1 MAITITITGT
11 PISFP
16 SSAESPNWAPGIIEF
31 AQAVESA
38 LNSVLGA
45 YDVAPQIQV
54 IDAQNPGTDVDVA
67 NLAFPVSSV
76 TGAFIRYSL
85 IRTTSTDT
93 AYEAGNLI
101 VTYNPAGGVGQKWE
115 ISRDYVGDGKITFS
129 ISDTGQIKFSTTSMA
144 GINHSGK
151 LTFTAQALSQ
161 T

>member
-1 MAITITITGT
+1 MALTITITGT

-31 AQAVESA
+31 AQAVEIA

-45 YDVAPQIQV
+45 FDVPPQIQV
-54 IDAQNPGTDVDVA
+54 IDAHNPGTNVDIA
-67 NLAFPVSSV
+67 NLSFPIANV
-76 TGAFIRYSL
+76 TGAFVRYSL

-101 VTYNPAGGVGQKWE
+101 VTYNPNGGVGEKWE
-115 ISRDYVGDGKITFS
+115 ISRDYVGDGKISFA
-129 ISDTGQIKFSTTSMA
+129 ISDSGQISFTTTTMA
-144 GINHSGK
+144 GINHVGK
-151 LTFTAQALSQ
+151 LSYTAQALSQ